1 MLTEYGNYR
10 IVTFL
15 SNTPHLKTITPAT
28 KYFFL
33 IPTLLFHKS
42 IQLRYYYVMKI
53 RPLTFLFA
61 LTFLFLFSGSSVVFG
76 NDLQDGLGAYDRGD
90 YKEAVK
96 WYRLAA
102 EQGDAKAQYYLGM
115 MYGGGRGVP
124 RDEKKA
130 IKWLLKAAE
139 QRSVG
144 AQRLL
149 GAIFYYGWGVQD
161 YTEAAKWYKKAAEQG
176 DRDAQNILGAM
187 YERGKGIPK
196 DFVEAYKWFSI
207 SGESGN
213 EHGRMYR
220 EKIGKRKMTPD
231 QITEA
236 QRLAKEWVE
245 KNK

>member
-1 MLTEYGNYR
+1 M
-10 IVTFL
+10 
-15 SNTPHLKTITPAT
+15 KT
-28 KYFFL
+28 
-33 IPTLLFHKS
+33 
-42 IQLRYYYVMKI
+42 
-53 RPLTFLFA
+53 RPLTCLFA

-76 NDLQDGLGAYDRGD
+76 NDLQDGFDAYDRGD

-102 EQGDAKAQYYLGM
+102 EQGDAKAQYYLGAM
-115 MYGGGRGVP
+115 YDIKGEEEQDGKDYSKEAVKWYRLSAEQGFAKGQYYLGVMYGDGRGVP

-139 QRSVG
+139 QRSGG
-144 AQRLL
+144 AQRFL
-149 GAIFYYGWGVQD
+149 GAIFYYGWGVTQD
-161 YTEAAKWYKKAAEQG
+161 YAEAAKWYKKAAEQG
-176 DRDAQNILGAM
+176 DSNAQNILGAM

-207 SGESGN
+207 SGESDN
-213 EHGRMYR
+213 ENGRIYR

-231 QITEA
+231 QVTEA

>member
-1 MLTEYGNYR
+1 M
-10 IVTFL
+10 
-15 SNTPHLKTITPAT
+15 KT
-28 KYFFL
+28 
-33 IPTLLFHKS
+33 
-42 IQLRYYYVMKI
+42 

-115 MYGGGRGVP
+115 MYGDGRGVP

-207 SGESGN
+207 SGEGDIDNGTN
-213 EHGRMYR
+213 EYGRKYR
-220 EKIGKRKMTPD
+220 EMIGKRMTPD

-236 QRLAKEWVE
+236 QRLAKWWTVYERGWRRV
-245 KNK
+245 NKKTYR